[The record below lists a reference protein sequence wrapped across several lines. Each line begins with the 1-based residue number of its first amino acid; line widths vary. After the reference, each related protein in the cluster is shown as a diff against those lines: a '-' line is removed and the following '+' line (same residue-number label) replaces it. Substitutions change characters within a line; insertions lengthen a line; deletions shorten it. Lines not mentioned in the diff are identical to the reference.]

1 MFFLVEVLRYMYS
14 LFMTYVVRHSRT
26 FRNKPFL
33 QSRKLFLK
41 HTRKVQNSR
50 YNYYISLKK
59 DLYIS
64 RNIYEYVLKY
74 LFYISRKRSLDISL
88 DQDILIYH

>member
-1 MFFLVEVLRYMYS
+1 MVEVLRYMYS

-59 DLYIS
+59 Y